1 MIISNV
7 DASGRLLTMI
17 YSQHVGV
24 GDMTACLGTVRDLM
38 AVLKQG
44 FTLLT
49 DLTGLESMDPACAHD
64 VGAMMDLFQANG
76 LDMVIRVIPDPSKD
90 IGFAIIARFHAHPRV
105 RTLLFENLAD
115 AIQSLAAAIP
125 PGAMAVAPD
134 TLSAA

>member
-1 MIISNV
+1 MS
-7 DASGRLLTMI
+7 

-24 GDMTACLGTVRDLM
+24 GDMTECLGTVRDLM

-64 VGAMMDLFQANG
+64 VGAMMELFQANG
-76 LDMVIRVIPDPSKD
+76 LDMVIRVIPDPRKD
-90 IGFAIIARFHAHPRV
+90 IGFAIIARFHAHPLV
-105 RTLLFENLAD
+105 RTLLFQNLAD

-125 PGAMAVAPD
+125 PGATAVATD
-134 TLSAA
+134 TLAAA